1 MMHSSETLVQATGIY
16 VERGGLVILT
26 DIDASVEPGEIV
38 TLVGLNGSGK
48 TTLVR
53 VLAGLMQ
60 PDRGRVQRRPGLK
73 IGYCP
78 QRAHADQNLPMTA
91 IDFLNLVEPARG
103 MTAMDALKE
112 VGIEGLAKRQLVQL
126 SGGEYQRLMLARAIL
141 RDPDLLILDEPFAG
155 VDIAG
160 QGELYELIPRIR
172 DRHHC
177 GVILVSHDIHVV
189 MASTDR
195 VICLNHHVCCSGQPE
210 AVAKHP
216 EFVSLFG
223 DQVAGTLAVYRHQ
236 HDHAHDLHGDEI
248 TPNHA
253 HDA

>member
-1 MMHSSETLVQATGIY
+1 MTHSSETLVQAAGIY
-16 VERGGLVILT
+16 VERGGLVILM
-26 DIDASVEPGEIV
+26 DIDVAIEAGEIV

-53 VLAGLMQ
+53 VLAGLLR
-60 PDRGRVQRRPGLK
+60 PDRGTVHRRPGLK

-78 QRAHADQNLPMTA
+78 QRTHPDQNLPMTA
-91 IDFLNLVEPARG
+91 SDFLNLVKPAEG
-103 MTAMDALKE
+103 MTASDALKE
-112 VGIEGLAKRQLVQL
+112 VGIDGLAHRQLIQL
-126 SGGEYQRLMLARAIL
+126 SGGEYQRLMLARAIM

-160 QGELYELIPRIR
+160 QGDLYELIPIIR
-172 DRHHC
+172 DRHQC

-210 AVAKHP
+210 TVAK
-216 EFVSLFG
+216 
-223 DQVAGTLAVYRHQ
+223 
-236 HDHAHDLHGDEI
+236 
-248 TPNHA
+248 
-253 HDA
+253 